1 MWNFLKLTTLNLLK
15 KTKNKNFRKF
25 KFVFSI
31 LIVVITIVL
40 FYRFLSSHHA
50 IIILLQKLSLLFILK
65 ILFLYII
72 VLGLLIYILK
82 SSLKLVDLKLSFFE
96 NLLINCYSLMINF
109 FMFGQAGPGLR
120 AVYLKSKFNLKIKK
134 FFYLTA
140 LYYFFYFLISLSLI
154 ILSLLNTWYIYLSI
168 IFVLVGLV
176 SLLSFKNNRFINLQ
190 KRLKGSF
197 KLFLFTLMQ
206 IVVQTI
212 IFGLELNLVSKVSYT
227 QLLSYSGFANISLFA
242 SITPAGI
249 GIRES
254 VLLLS
259 KRISQLSSSTIVSA
273 SLIDRS
279 IYIMFLLLVL
289 VFLFFFHSTDI
300 FKKIKTIKN

>member
-1 MWNFLKLTTLNLLK
+1 MK
-15 KTKNKNFRKF
+15 
-25 KFVFSI
+25 
-31 LIVVITIVL
+31 
-40 FYRFLSSHHA
+40 
-50 IIILLQKLSLLFILK
+50 ILK
-65 ILFLYII
+65 
-72 VLGLLIYILK
+72 
-82 SSLKLVDLKLSFFE
+82 
-96 NLLINCYSLMINF
+96 
-109 FMFGQAGPGLR
+109 
-120 AVYLKSKFNLKIKK
+120 
-134 FFYLTA
+134 
-140 LYYFFYFLISLSLI
+140 SLI